1 MKAGIL
7 APLYLSVSWVLTV
20 SYQLFTDTAV
30 KTVGYSI
37 GSLWSTAGLWINNN
51 SQTLVFI
58 YAFTWIFVLSSVIP
72 SVILG
77 KERGVLAQYAV
88 VLILSLIAFFMAD
101 ILRLFGIQ
109 INQLLNTAIFLQNPF
124 IATVYLTIPYIV
136 MLGLDSR
143 SRRLAKLR
151 KQTVHFENVNKLP
164 KPTPLRAFREADG
177 EKSER
182 KVTKIS

>member
-1 MKAGIL
+1 MKAGLL

-30 KTVGYSI
+30 KAVGYSI
-37 GSLWSTAGLWINNN
+37 GSIWSNAGLWINNN

-77 KERGVLAQYAV
+77 KERGVLTQYAV

-101 ILRLFGIQ
+101 ILKVFGIE
-109 INQLLNTAIFLQNPF
+109 IGQLFNAAIFLQNPYF
-124 IATVYLTIPYIV
+124 ALVYLTIPYIV
-136 MLGLDSR
+136 MLGLDAR
-143 SRRLAKLR
+143 SRRMSKFR
-151 KQTVHFENVNKLP
+151 KQTEHFETVNKLP
-164 KPTPLRAFREADG
+164 KPTPLRAFMEEA

-182 KVTKIS
+182 KVTKIA